1 MNKTLATIAAG
12 LLALTATGASAAT
25 ITLGAYN
32 FNSALFGN
40 TLIESDG
47 GAFSAGN
54 WLNIVNVDPG
64 NPGYLT
70 GANFDTGVANI
81 GTGGSPSY
89 TIGYGTA
96 IANGVGNDLGV
107 VTARFS
113 AGDTVTLTINGITR
127 SYAPGLATQEGGP
140 IGYFYAGFGG
150 NTANLFVT
158 AIELDDFGVAPGGS
172 INSVV
177 VTGAPELDLIRVAG
191 FTAAEVPEPATL
203 ALVGA
208 GLLGLGLA
216 RRKRA

>member
-1 MNKTLATIAAG
+1 MNKIASAIAAG

-32 FNSALFGN
+32 FDSALFGD
-40 TLIESDG
+40 TLTESDG
-47 GAFSAGN
+47 GTFSSTN
-54 WLNIVNVDPG
+54 WLNVVNADPG

-70 GANFDTGVANI
+70 GANFNTGIANI
-81 GTGGSPSY
+81 GIGGAPSY

-96 IANGVGNDLGV
+96 IANGAGSDLGV

-113 AGDTVTLTINGITR
+113 VSDTVTLTINGITR

-140 IGYFYAGFGG
+140 IVYFYGGSGG

-172 INSVV
+172 INSVI

-191 FTAAEVPEPATL
+191 FTTAEVPEPATL